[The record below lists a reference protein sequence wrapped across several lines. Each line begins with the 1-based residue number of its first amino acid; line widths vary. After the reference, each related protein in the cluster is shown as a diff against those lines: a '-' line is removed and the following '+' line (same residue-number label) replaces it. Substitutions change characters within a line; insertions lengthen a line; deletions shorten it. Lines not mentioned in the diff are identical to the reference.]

1 MSSRSSRY
9 PPTNSPLP
17 KKQKKKKLK
26 YYNPGK
32 PSWTESSYPRDYDT
46 IPDIESLNHKAK
58 DSYTNPLLKE
68 TIYPIIGFP
77 SNSTL
82 MSSNQSSSN
91 RSSPSMETS
100 VDFTL
105 MSSNQRRAIERSAYE
120 AHTMMVTPNQSKCLH
135 IR

>member
-1 MSSRSSRY
+1 M
-9 PPTNSPLP
+9 P

-58 DSYTNPLLKE
+58 DSNTNPLHKE
-68 TIYPIIGFP
+68 TIYTIIGFP
-77 SNSTL
+77 SNS
-82 MSSNQSSSN
+82 
-91 RSSPSMETS
+91 
-100 VDFTL
+100 TL